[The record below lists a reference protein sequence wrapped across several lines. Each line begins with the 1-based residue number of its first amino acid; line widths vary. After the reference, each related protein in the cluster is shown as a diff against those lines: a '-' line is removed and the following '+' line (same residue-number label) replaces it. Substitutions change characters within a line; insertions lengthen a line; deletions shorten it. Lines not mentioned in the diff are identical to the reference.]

1 MTFSAFDHP
10 ILGAPLGDAEAAAIR
25 QGLRFVEPGAA
36 GPRASR

>member
-10 ILGAPLGDAEAAAIR
+10 ILGDAEAAAIR